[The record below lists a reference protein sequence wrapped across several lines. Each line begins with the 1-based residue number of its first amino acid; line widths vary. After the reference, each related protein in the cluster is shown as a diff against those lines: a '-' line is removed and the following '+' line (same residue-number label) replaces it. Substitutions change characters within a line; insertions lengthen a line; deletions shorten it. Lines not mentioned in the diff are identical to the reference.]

1 MNSRPR
7 VFTTRKSSRSLALA
21 PSSTSSPKREG
32 DAMPPVIIFG
42 LTWMLGMLAVTIY
55 LTRFF

>member
-1 MNSRPR
+1 
-7 VFTTRKSSRSLALA
+7 LALA